1 MKKEK
6 NGITLIAL
14 VVTIV
19 VLLILAGTS
28 IAMLTGDNGIISQAK
43 NAKDKTNE
51 ANAKEQIDVE
61 VAGSYGTDGKINIT
75 QLNENLGHIDG
86 LMHEGQL
93 LTDNP
98 ITSFPVTVELEGLKV
113 VINGNGSTT
122 IDIADNGE
130 NGDAGSTDTTPV
142 TISNIEIPY
151 EMDNNENDCPL
162 NVTIANVTNE
172 DYPITVEYYK
182 KLASEADS
190 TYEKLATNTLTE
202 GTTDRYLYSGLS
214 WDSSYML
221 KVRITDKS
229 GNSVTAEKTAGTN
242 CFLAG
247 TQVLSE
253 DGMKNIENIKVG
265 DRVYAI
271 NIDNNAKELKE
282 VTSLFNGKTDE
293 VYEITIGDELVRTTP
308 KHQFYIVD
316 KGWTRAYELK
326 EGDKISSKDNDG
338 LIIKKIEHKFYKD
351 PIPVYNLTVDGY
363 HNYLITKYELLVHN
377 RGSIMWEIK

>member
-86 LMHEGQL
+86 LTHEGQL

-98 ITSFPVTVELEGLKV
+98 ITSFPVTVELNGLGV
-113 VINGNGSTT
+113 TINSDGST
-122 IDIADNGE
+122 IINVAESGNI
-130 NGDAGSTDTTPV
+130 DTTPV
-142 TISNIEIPY
+142 IIEKIEIPN
-151 EMDNNENDCPL
+151 EMANNEYNCPM
-162 NVTIANVTNE
+162 NVTISNVTNE

>member
-86 LMHEGQL
+86 LTHEGQL

-377 RGSIMWEIK
+377 RGSILWKII

>member
-162 NVTIANVTNE
+162 NLTIANVTNE
-172 DYPITVEYYK
+172 DYPKTVEYYK

-190 TYEKLATNTLTE
+190 TYEKLATNTVTE
-202 GTTDRYLYSGLS
+202 GTTDRYLY
-214 WDSSYML
+214 
-221 KVRITDKS
+221 
-229 GNSVTAEKTAGTN
+229 
-242 CFLAG
+242 
-247 TQVLSE
+247 
-253 DGMKNIENIKVG
+253 
-265 DRVYAI
+265 
-271 NIDNNAKELKE
+271 
-282 VTSLFNGKTDE
+282 
-293 VYEITIGDELVRTTP
+293 
-308 KHQFYIVD
+308 
-316 KGWTRAYELK
+316 
-326 EGDKISSKDNDG
+326 
-338 LIIKKIEHKFYKD
+338 
-351 PIPVYNLTVDGY
+351 
-363 HNYLITKYELLVHN
+363 
-377 RGSIMWEIK
+377 

>member
-162 NVTIANVTNE
+162 NVTIANVTSE
-172 DYPITVEYYK
+172 DYPIIFEYYK

-190 TYEKLATNTLTE
+190 EYEKVLTNTLTE
-202 GTTDRYLYSGLS
+202 GTTDKCLYSLS
-214 WDSSYML
+214 ENSSYML
-221 KVRITDKS
+221 KVKITDKS
-229 GNSVTAEKTAGTN
+229 GNSVIAEKTAGVS
-242 CFLAG
+242 CFLSG
-247 TQVLSE
+247 TQVLTE
-253 DGMKNIENIKVG
+253 EGMRNIEKIKVG
-265 DRVYAI
+265 DKVYAI
-271 NIDNNAKELKE
+271 NIDNNERELKE
-282 VTSLFNGKTDE
+282 VTSVFNGKTDE
-293 VYEITIGDELVRTTP
+293 TYELTIGDEIVKTTP

-316 KGWTRAYELK
+316 KGWIRAYELE
-326 EGDKISSKDNDG
+326 EGDQIVAKDNSN
-338 LIIKKIEHKFYKD
+338 LVIQKIEHKFYEE
-351 PIPVYNLTVDGY
+351 PISVYNLTIEGD

-377 RGSIMWEIK
+377 RGSILWKII